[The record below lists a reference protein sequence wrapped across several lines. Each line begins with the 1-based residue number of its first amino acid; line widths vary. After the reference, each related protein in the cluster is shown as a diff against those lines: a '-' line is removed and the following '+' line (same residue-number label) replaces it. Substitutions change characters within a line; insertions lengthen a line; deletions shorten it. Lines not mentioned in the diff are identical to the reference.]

1 VAGTTSRAIAN
12 QSGVN
17 LAGITYHFG
26 SKDHLV
32 AEAMLQAI
40 REWLAPALHILRGDG
55 DPVSRMIGT
64 VQALQTSF
72 EDASA
77 DLPVIVEAL
86 AQAPRNDA
94 VRSGAGQLLAEVTTF
109 LASQMEDLQR
119 TGFLPPWID
128 PPSMAILLVGIGQG
142 VALLSV
148 IDPDRVDH
156 RAVGA
161 QVIQLLLSAR
171 AEPPPFLSL
180 GAG

>member
-1 VAGTTSRAIAN
+1 MAGTTSRAIAN

-40 REWLAPALHILRGDG
+40 RQWLDPALRILRGDG
-55 DPVSRMIGT
+55 DPVSRMVGT
-64 VQALQTSF
+64 VQALQASF
-72 EDASA
+72 EDAA
-77 DLPVIVEAL
+77 TDLPVIVEAL

-94 VRSGAGQLLAEVTTF
+94 VRRGTAQLLAEVTAL

-119 TGFLPPWID
+119 AGFLPAWID
-128 PPSMAILLVGIGQG
+128 PTSMAVLLVGIGQG

-171 AEPPPFLSL
+171 AQPWQ
-180 GAG
+180 